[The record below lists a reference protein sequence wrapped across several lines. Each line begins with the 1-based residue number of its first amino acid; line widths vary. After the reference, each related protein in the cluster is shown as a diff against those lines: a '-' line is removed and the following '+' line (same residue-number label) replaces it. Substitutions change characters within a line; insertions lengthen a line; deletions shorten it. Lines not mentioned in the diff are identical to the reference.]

1 MRPAV
6 KQLPHPPQ
14 ELRSGQVLARFFVRL
29 IILAGFAAFGSI
41 GFGASLAALLWMSII
56 LCAVVGTMRHEPVFR
71 TALNHWDEAVAYAAI
86 YALLIAFGQHVS
98 S

>member
-1 MRPAV
+1 V

-41 GFGASLAALLWMSII
+41 GFGRSLATLLWMSII
-56 LCAVVGTMRHEPVFR
+56 LCAVVGTVRREPVFR
-71 TALNHWDEAVAYAAI
+71 ASLNHWDEAVAYTAI
-86 YALLIAFGQHVS
+86 FALANGLGQHVS